1 MTLPNIQVFG
11 KPLEKLVETISQGIG
26 IRYKPKATRNEAD
39 AEAYKIEVLAKAE
52 AKALIIRSEA
62 ESEIALRAQ
71 ERLFTLEINRQN
83 NLENIIDKSIKHL
96 DETVSETPVDDDWR
110 TRFFNKAQDISTD
123 ELQEVWA
130 KILANEIKS
139 PGNISMR
146 TLDVLCNL
154 SKDEADLFL
163 KLVSLK
169 FSDIYVMKFGNG
181 TNELNQ
187 FDIKYGDILVLREA
201 GLIFNQD
208 DIHAKLDIEKNE
220 DNINGAIIEFGNKK
234 YFVTRKTATSTY
246 NFPVLSF
253 TSSGSEIASIINCKP
268 NYLYLEGF
276 IKYWSN
282 KGYIF
287 TE

>member
-187 FDIKYGDILVLREA
+187 FDITYGDILVLREA